1 MEKLAKTLVVL
12 SMLTIFVG
20 SSEAAFVFYEDFD
33 SYALELNWTG
43 DGGWVA
49 SSGIA
54 GTVDL
59 IGDGGAYDLLPGN
72 GRYLDMDGSTM
83 NAGMVSYAGINLA
96 AGDYVLYFDIA
107 GNQRNGADDSM
118 NVMLTGLVN
127 QTITGITSNTPMA
140 TRSIAFNL
148 ASAATV
154 TLSFEGLG
162 GDNIGIL
169 LDNVG
174 IDAVSADNVVPAP
187 GALLLG
193 SFGAGLVSWLRRRR
207 SL

>member
-1 MEKLAKTLVVL
+1 MEKLVKTLVVL

-20 SSEAAFVFYEDFD
+20 SSKAAFVFYEDFD
-33 SYALELNWTG
+33 SYDLELDWTG
-43 DGGWVA
+43 DGGWTT
-49 SSGIA
+49 SD

-59 IGDGGAYDLLPGN
+59 IGQGGTYDLIPGN
-72 GRYLDMDGSTM
+72 GRYVDMDGSS
-83 NAGMVSYAGINLA
+83 NDAGMISYSGINLA
-96 AGDYVLYFDIA
+96 AGDYVLTFDIA
-107 GNQRNGADDSM
+107 GNQRGGAADSM
-118 NVMLTGLVN
+118 NVTLTGLVN
-127 QTITGITSNTPMA
+127 QTITGIASNMA
-140 TRSIAFNL
+140 LTTTTFAFNL

-174 IDAVSADNVVPAP
+174 IDSVSGDNVVPAP